1 VRRLPTPGYESQTS
15 APIGATRPDGGTGPT
30 RPSRGR
36 RLRLLVACSTLLL
49 GAVLGLLGGF
59 GAAASAQTPGT
70 TPGAAPASDTAK
82 KSVVAVVTVN
92 GFIDPVL
99 LNFMQQSI
107 NDANK
112 VEATALIFQVDLQG
126 SVIPDGELVALIAQM
141 RASKVPIDLWVGP
154 TGSELAGKAAAL
166 TGGARKVAMAPGTS
180 ITVWDTTISTS
191 EQAVRVLVPEAN
203 PDGAAA
209 FQAKARTLDAKQAE
223 DAKVASF
230 APTLG
235 DFFVSLPGV
244 ETKETQVNGQTRRE
258 PVTNVV
264 FSQLGLLDAFFHTIS
279 SPAVAYLLLTI
290 GLSLL
295 IFELFTAGVGV
306 AGVLGAGSFV
316 FACYGLAVLPNHWY
330 GIALIVFAMIAFAID
345 VQTGVPR
352 FWSGAGMVMYVLGAL
367 TLYDGVAMSWLTM
380 GVGIVGVAL
389 AFFAGMPSMVRTRFS
404 TPTIG
409 REWMIGEM
417 GRATTEVNPDGIVQ
431 IRGAQWRAYTNRAT
445 PIEQLDAVRV
455 VGIEGLVLEVEPEEG
470 AAKDYRDR
478 SPKGTAA
485 DGAKGADA
493 PAAG

>member
-1 VRRLPTPGYESQTS
+1 MRRLPTPGYESRNS
-15 APIGATRPDGGTGPT
+15 APARPAHGASRQPGSLDRAARP
-30 RPSRGR
+30 RGR
-36 RLRLLVACSTLLL
+36 RVRRVLAGSALLL
-49 GAVLGLLGGF
+49 AALLGVLASSGT
-59 GAAASAQTPGT
+59 AASAQTPGT
-70 TPGAAPASDTAK
+70 TPGSNGPAAGTG

-99 LNFMQQSI
+99 ADFMRESI
-107 NDANK
+107 SDANK
-112 VEATALIFQVDLQG
+112 VAATALIFQVDLQG
-126 SVIPDGELVALIAQM
+126 SVISDGELLALIAQM
-141 RASKVPIDLWVGP
+141 QTSKVPVDLWVGP

-203 PDGAAA
+203 PDGIAG
-209 FQAKARTLDAKQAE
+209 FLAKARTLDAKQAE
-223 DAKVASF
+223 DAKVATF

-235 DFFVSLPGV
+235 DFFVNLPGV

-264 FSQLGLLDAFFHTIS
+264 FSQLGLLDAFFHTVA
-279 SPAVAYLLLTI
+279 SPAVAYLLLAI

-330 GIALIVFAMIAFAID
+330 GIALIVFAMLAFAID

-352 FWSGAGMVMYVLGAL
+352 FWTGAGMVMFVLGAL

-478 SPKGTAA
+478 TPKDSSARQ
-485 DGAKGADA
+485 
-493 PAAG
+493 

>member
-15 APIGATRPDGGTGPT
+15 PDATRRG
-30 RPSRGR
+30 PSRRDGR
-36 RLRLLVACSTLLL
+36 SGGARRVRFVAAFALVL
-49 GAVLGLLGGF
+49 LGLLMGTF
-59 GAAASAQTPGT
+59 SSGARSAGAQTPGT
-70 TPGAAPASDTAK
+70 TPAGANLAPDPAPA

-107 NDANK
+107 SAANK
-112 VEATALIFQVDLQG
+112 ANATALIFQVDLQG
-126 SVIPDGELVALIAQM
+126 SVISDGELLALIAQM
-141 RASKVPIDLWVGP
+141 KASRVPINLWVGP
-154 TGSELAGKAAAL
+154 TGSELAGKAGAL
-166 TGGARKVAMAPGTS
+166 TGGAQKVAMAPGTS
-180 ITVWDTTISTS
+180 ITVWDATMTTSD
-191 EQAVRVLVPEAN
+191 QAVRVLVPDAN
-203 PDGAAA
+203 PDGSAA
-209 FQAKARTLDAKQAE
+209 FLAKAHPLDAKQAE
-223 DAKVASF
+223 AAKVASF

-279 SPAVAYLLLTI
+279 SPAVAYLLLAI

-316 FACYGLAVLPNHWY
+316 FACYGFAVLPNHWY
-330 GIALIVFAMIAFAID
+330 GIALIVAAMLAFAVD

-352 FWSGAGMVMYVLGAL
+352 FWSGAGMVMFIVGAL

-417 GRATTEVNPDGIVQ
+417 GRAITEVNPDGVVQ

-478 SPKGTAA
+478 SPKGAVNEPAA
-485 DGAKGADA
+485 DSSTV
-493 PAAG
+493 